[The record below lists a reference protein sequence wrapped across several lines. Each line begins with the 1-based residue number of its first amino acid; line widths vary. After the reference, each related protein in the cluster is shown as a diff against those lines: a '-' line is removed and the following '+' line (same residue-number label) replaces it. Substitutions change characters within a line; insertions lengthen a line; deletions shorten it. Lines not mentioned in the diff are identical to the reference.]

1 VEDRIEI
8 RDIALV
14 AVSFDHRVVDGA
26 YVARF
31 VNKVKELLERP
42 EALLL

>member
-1 VEDRIEI
+1 
-8 RDIALV
+8 
-14 AVSFDHRVVDGA
+14 VDGA

-31 VNKVKELLERP
+31 VNRVKELLERP

>member
-1 VEDRIEI
+1 
-8 RDIALV
+8 
-14 AVSFDHRVVDGA
+14 VVDGA

-31 VNKVKELLERP
+31 VNRVKELLERP